1 MKNILK
7 PILIILGLVA
17 LAAVVYFY
25 FIQQPVEAPLT
36 RTSTTG
42 TTVSATEERQLVS
55 EEINIEEFQR
65 LLSQL
70 DAIDLNGEVFLKP
83 QYMQLVDHTQT
94 ALIKLDETKAI
105 APLSKDNP
113 FQGLGFIAPVIMLQ
127 GTATP
132 QVTPRSR

>member
-1 MKNILK
+1 MQNILK

-42 TTVSATEERQLVS
+42 ETVSASEEREFGSNAV
-55 EEINIEEFQR
+55 NVEEFQR
-65 LLSQL
+65 LLMQL
-70 DAIDLNGEVFLKP
+70 DAIDLTGDVFLKP

-105 APLSKDNP
+105 SPLSKDNP
-113 FQGLGFIAPVIMLQ
+113 FRGLDFISPIIMLQ

-132 QVTPRSR
+132 QVTPRTR